1 MTIIRPMQPDD
12 KEAVVAMM
20 EVFYT
25 SPAVLSNGSA
35 AIFTNDFEWAKS
47 HFTDEDCY
55 FVQGNTGK
63 ESYRDMQLMSL
74 CEHNVIANSSFSW
87 WGAWLNANKEKT
99 VIAPEKWVNS
109 EEDTTA
115 VVPESWM
122 KMKG

>member
-1 MTIIRPMQPDD
+1 M
-12 KEAVVAMM
+12 K
-20 EVFYT
+20 
-25 SPAVLSNGSA
+25 
-35 AIFTNDFEWAKS
+35 K
-47 HFTDEDCY
+47 DCWDI
-55 FVQGNTGK
+55 Q
-63 ESYRDMQLMSL
+63 MMSL

-115 VVPESWM
+115 VVPENWM